1 MTSDAS
7 SPRGSQ
13 VTNRHC
19 THCTDKTAWS
29 FEYKNVQEPS
39 FPMTYIAQMLEAN
52 KKETWTAVWDWN
64 LWKSDTCL
72 ISFLSLAGVH
82 YLFFNSPENPSYIN
96 PFYGKLHLS
105 ANPRDLKLRKDAWL
119 RWLAFQSKGCLLA
132 YLASSLLN
140 GKNENGNNHDIMKSF
155 SQLKIKSSRTK
166 KR

>member
-52 KKETWTAVWDWN
+52 KKRN
-64 LWKSDTCL
+64 LNCSLKTGIFGNQTPAWFLS
-72 ISFLSLAGVH
+72 LSLAGVH

-105 ANPRDLKLRKDAWL
+105 ANPERPEIEKRCMIEMIGFSEQRMFASLP
-119 RWLAFQSKGCLLA
+119 SKFIV
-132 YLASSLLN
+132 
-140 GKNENGNNHDIMKSF
+140 KWEK
-155 SQLKIKSSRTK
+155 
-166 KR
+166 